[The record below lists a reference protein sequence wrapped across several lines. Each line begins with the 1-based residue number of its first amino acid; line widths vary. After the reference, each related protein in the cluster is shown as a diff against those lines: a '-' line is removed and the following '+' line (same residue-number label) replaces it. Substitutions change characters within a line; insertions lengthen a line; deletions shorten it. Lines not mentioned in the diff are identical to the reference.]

1 MDAFTDDSSSTS
13 CSVPGPGFARREKAG
28 SEAAVGLGSGIKLN
42 PIPPPARKVETNAA
56 SAGPNW
62 ADHKSVVSRRELTAM
77 KRICLLVLVVL
88 ALPGLSG
95 CARTYVITLT
105 NGSQIVCAGKP
116 KLEGGHYVY
125 KDVRGEKFTVHT
137 GRVREIAPQ
146 DMAGGEFKTG
156 EGGGFLPK

>member
-1 MDAFTDDSSSTS
+1 MIHPRRHAHSPAPIL
-13 CSVPGPGFARREKAG
+13 PGRKKPDQRPG
-28 SEAAVGLGSGIKLN
+28 VGLGWGIKLN
-42 PIPPPARKVETNAA
+42 PLPPPARKVETNAA

-62 ADHKSVVSRRELTAM
+62 ADHKSIVSRRELTAM